1 MIIRRKD
8 IDDIEREVSLE
19 RIEEK
24 LNDISSRL
32 RSMDSKQQVW
42 DDIYKITQDLKEKE
56 IQISYE
62 KRVMEKRLSD
72 YNSTLKS
79 SIIDLKQSIV
89 LQLEL
94 IQTNIM
100 NKLEGMIVQA
110 KNRRNSI

>member
-62 KRVMEKRLSD
+62 KRVMEKRLSE
-72 YNSTLKS
+72 YNVTLKS
-79 SIIDLKQSIV
+79 SIVDLRRDIM
-89 LQLEL
+89 LHLEL

-100 NKLEGMIVQA
+100 NKLERVMVQ
-110 KNRRNSI
+110 NNDRRRSV